1 MFSLI
6 SHLVFLFFELK
17 KLFIC
22 QTTSV
27 TVAQSLTSHNKV
39 HGARQEHVI
48 IVRVVF
54 EEIQPVNFFTLTC
67 LMKTAIIDEFKRKQ
81 LENIDEKGYNL

>member
-1 MFSLI
+1 M
-6 SHLVFLFFELK
+6 
-17 KLFIC
+17 
-22 QTTSV
+22 
-27 TVAQSLTSHNKV
+27 

-48 IVRVVF
+48 IVRVIF